1 MSQESSRPLRHGL
14 ESPVRPSRTI
24 QLRFDPVSLA
34 SMRRSN
40 NHYLLFAVVV
50 APAAA
55 ELHERSRAVARSVRD
70 VLWQQESDR
79 CRSRTDM

>member
-1 MSQESSRPLRHGL
+1 MSQESPDPLIHGL

-40 NHYLLFAVVV
+40 DHHLLFDVVI

-55 ELHERSRAVARSVRD
+55 EPHERSRAIARSVRD
-70 VLWQQESDR
+70 VICHQESDR
-79 CRSRTDM
+79 CRSRVDM